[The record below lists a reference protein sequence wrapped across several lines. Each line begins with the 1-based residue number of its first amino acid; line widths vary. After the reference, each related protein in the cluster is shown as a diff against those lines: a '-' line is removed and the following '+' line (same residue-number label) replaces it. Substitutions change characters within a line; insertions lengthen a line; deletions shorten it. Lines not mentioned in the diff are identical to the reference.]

1 LTLVEKFN
9 VSLGQVEGGSVVN
22 LVKSVGHGL
31 VERPSVFYVEV
42 PVGAIFLNRAAFLN
56 HNIEAVKALA

>member
-9 VSLGQVEGGSVVN
+9 VSLRQVEGGTIIN
-22 LVKSVGHGL
+22 LVKSAGHGL
-31 VERPSVFYVEV
+31 VERPSVFYGEV
-42 PVGAIFLNRAAFLN
+42 PVSAIFLNRAAFLN